1 MMSCPSGHCI
11 CRTVQ
16 AESVRIWN
24 DLQDAKT
31 LNSPVHED
39 TITQTLALTLNRQH
53 GGQCRVHL
61 FGRTEESKNGSDF
74 LWVFFSPDLAEH
86 FRVAVQAKR
95 LYPSGRY
102 EAFKVAQAQ
111 TMDVYARSILAA
123 SVFVL
128 YNFMPFRRGYYGF
141 GGQRRCVDRRILDF
155 DHGRDLG
162 AIYVPTQDIL
172 KVSDRNLSARHI
184 AGIFLPLW
192 YPFCDCD
199 SSKASSPL
207 GELAER
213 FTYWGETEG
222 RDAPECLDT
231 NQGLRRW
238 MEGGRVEEGS
248 IEDLFRV
255 SSVHPSE
262 DFTPSFVMGTR
273 LRDGEKTE

>member
-1 MMSCPSGHCI
+1 M
-11 CRTVQ
+11 
-16 AESVRIWN
+16 ESIRIWN
-24 DLQDAKT
+24 DLQDAET

-53 GGQCRVHL
+53 GGQSRVHL

-74 LWVFFSPDLAEH
+74 LWVFFSPDLVRH

-95 LYPSGRY
+95 LYPSGGY

-111 TMDVYARSILAA
+111 TTDTYARSIFAA
-123 SVFVL
+123 SVYVF
-128 YNFMPFRRGYYGF
+128 YNFMPFRRGYYSF
-141 GGQRRCVDRRILDF
+141 RGQRRCEDRRILDF

-162 AIYVPTQDIL
+162 AIYVPTEDIL
-172 KVSDRNLSARHI
+172 KLSDRSLSARHI

-192 YPFCDCD
+192 HPFCVCN

-207 GELAER
+207 DELAER
-213 FTYWGETEG
+213 FTYRDETEG
-222 RDAPECLDT
+222 RDTPECLDT
-231 NQGLRRW
+231 DPGLRRW
-238 MEGGRVEEGS
+238 MERGRTEEES

-262 DFTPSFVMGTR
+262 DFTPSFVMGIR
-273 LRDGEKTE
+273 LRDGERTE